1 MLVTQ
6 QMIWDELIEQR
17 KILTQLVNREELH
30 SIEEVSLNKA
40 SKLLKRGSE
49 SVIEDVKKGN
59 LKARTYKDKN
69 HNTRYRFRLAD
80 IRIFQETSVYQVSE
94 IPYKET
100 IITFN
105 PNEFVKEFHQRR
117 KSL

>member
-17 KILTQLVNREELH
+17 KILTQLIDREAQH

-49 SVIEDVKKGN
+49 SVIEDVKNGN
-59 LKARTYKDKN
+59 LKARTYTDKN
-69 HNTRYRFRLAD
+69 QNTRYRFRLAD
-80 IRIFQETSVYQVSE
+80 IRKFQEGSVYVASN
-94 IPYKET
+94 IPEKES
-100 IITFN
+100 IKCFD
-105 PNEFVKEFHQRR
+105 PKAFVEKFHQR
-117 KSL
+117 KQVV